1 MGSGLVPR
9 VGSAVVWDPGG
20 PEAFQEEGSLS
31 RRGLEGLTRDDPS
44 WATICLSSHERASEL
59 GPWSASVVWPGAWAG
74 LDLDLGLPP
83 GVREDGELIDRRAG
97 TQTGR

>member
-44 WATICLSSHERASEL
+44 WATICLSSHERASLARGPRVWSGL
-59 GPWSASVVWPGAWAG
+59 GPG
-74 LDLDLGLPP
+74 LALGLDLGLPP

>member
-1 MGSGLVPR
+1 MGSGLVPW

-31 RRGLEGLTRDDPS
+31 RRGLWGLTRDDPS
-44 WATICLSSHERASEL
+44 WATICLSSHERVTLAR
-59 GPWSASVVWPGAWAG
+59 GPRVWSGLAWGWG
-74 LDLDLGLPP
+74 LDLVLGLPP
-83 GVREDGELIDRRAG
+83 GVREDGEWIDRRAG

>member
-1 MGSGLVPR
+1 MGPGLVPW

-31 RRGLEGLTRDDPS
+31 GRGPWGLTRDDPS
-44 WATICLSSHERASEL
+44 WATICLSSHERAW
-59 GPWSASVVWPGAWAG
+59 PVVRESGLAWGWG

-83 GVREDGELIDRRAG
+83 GVSEDWGID
-97 TQTGR
+97 